1 MPKMTTK
8 NPTAN
13 KLWDKYD
20 TMADMVIVF
29 GSRAVTEA
37 TAAFFSEEDIEA
49 LSKFMQHLEVENN
62 GGR

>member
-1 MPKMTTK
+1 MKMTKKMTS
-8 NPTAN
+8 N

-37 TAAFFSEEDIEA
+37 TAAFFSEKDIED
-49 LSKFMQHLEVENN
+49 LSKFLQHLEVENN

>member
-1 MPKMTTK
+1 MTT
-8 NPTAN
+8 T